1 MIKRHLSAL
10 FHRERCDRSVL
21 LPMLDKLT
29 EAEATALYRLIE
41 EVRSSATA
49 NGRRDFTRGF
59 LR

>member
-21 LPMLDKLT
+21 IPLVEKMT

-49 NGRRDFTRGF
+49 NGRRDFIGGF

>member
-41 EVRSSATA
+41 EVRSSAEA
-49 NGRRDFTRGF
+49 DGKRNARPRLF
-59 LR
+59 

>member
-1 MIKRHLSAL
+1 MSLKRHLSAL

-41 EVRSSATA
+41 EVRSSAEA
-49 NGRRDFTRGF
+49 DGSRKARSRLF
-59 LR
+59 

>member
-10 FHRERCDRSVL
+10 FHRERCDRSIL

-41 EVRSSATA
+41 EVRSSTGA
-49 NGRRDFTRGF
+49 NEKRNAWSRLF
-59 LR
+59 

>member
-21 LPMLDKLT
+21 LPMLEKMT

-41 EVRSSATA
+41 EVRSSAEA
-49 NGRRDFTRGF
+49 DGSRKTRPRLF
-59 LR
+59 

>member
-21 LPMLDKLT
+21 LPMLEKMT

-41 EVRSSATA
+41 EVRSSAEA
-49 NGRRDFTRGF
+49 DGSRKTRSRLF
-59 LR
+59 

>member
-21 LPMLDKLT
+21 LPRLDKLT

-41 EVRSSATA
+41 EVRSSAEA
-49 NGRRDFTRGF
+49 DGKRNARPRLF
-59 LR
+59 

>member
-41 EVRSSATA
+41 EVRSSAEA
-49 NGRRDFTRGF
+49 DGSRKTRSRLF
-59 LR
+59 

>member
-1 MIKRHLSAL
+1 MSLKRHLTAL

-41 EVRSSATA
+41 EVRSSAEA
-49 NGRRDFTRGF
+49 DGRRKFSRLF
-59 LR
+59 

>member
-1 MIKRHLSAL
+1 MSLKRHLSAL

-41 EVRSSATA
+41 EVRSSAEA
-49 NGRRDFTRGF
+49 DGSRKTRSRLF
-59 LR
+59 